1 MNDTAAPTSAP
12 PARAPR
18 LWPLAIVLAVQ
29 AAAIVMS
36 LTPSV
41 PNFPRFAAMMA
52 GPALSV
58 LLFLV
63 WLLGA
68 SRLPWGVRGTI
79 LGAVVL
85 PLIALQPVMQEGANL
100 ALWIYGVPLAML
112 GTAIALAL
120 TRASAPRTR
129 RACVLALGLVAW
141 TPFPLLRID
150 GFVGDYSPE
159 LSWRWTPT
167 PEERMLAAREA
178 SAPSTPI
185 ESPALTLR
193 PGDWPAYR
201 GAQRN
206 GRVSTPPLA
215 LDWSQSPPTEAWR
228 IDVGPGWSSF
238 IHVDGRLFTQEQR
251 GGSEAVTCYDAA
263 TGAEV
268 WSSAYE
274 GRFTEVVS
282 GAGPRATP
290 TFHDG
295 RVYALGALAML
306 SACDAAT
313 GEVAWRRDLVADM
326 GAVIPMWGAS
336 ASPLVAGGQVIVYV
350 DGTEGRGLVA
360 FDPETGE
367 ERWHLAWNGMNY
379 GSAQPARL
387 AGEDL
392 VLFTHEEGLSAVRA
406 ADGEVAWTHLPE
418 GWKTVPMIQP
428 QAVDEDTV
436 LVALGDGTGIAR
448 LEIARDGDA
457 WSIEDSWSSNRMR
470 PSFND
475 FVVHEGHVYGY
486 DQSILTCLELETG
499 ERAWRRG
506 RYGFGQLVLLPDADA
521 LLIVA
526 ESGDLALVST
536 DPTAQSELGRVELL
550 DGKTWNH
557 PIVVG
562 DRVYARNGETA
573 VCSVLQGVAR

>member
-1 MNDTAAPTSAP
+1 MNDTAPTP
-12 PARAPR
+12 PAASARTLR

-29 AAAIVMS
+29 ASAIVMS

-63 WLLGA
+63 WLLGL
-68 SRLPWGVRGTI
+68 SRMSWSERGTVFAAI
-79 LGAVVL
+79 AL
-85 PLIALQPVMQEGANL
+85 PLFALQPLMQEGANL

-112 GTAIALAL
+112 ATAVALSL
-120 TRASAPRTR
+120 TRASAPGTR
-129 RACVLALGLVAW
+129 RKAIAALVLVGW
-141 TPFPLLRID
+141 IPFPMLRID
-150 GFVGDYSPE
+150 GFVGDYTPE
-159 LSWRWTPT
+159 LSWRWSPT
-167 PEERMLAAREA
+167 PEERMLAAREGA
-178 SAPSTPI
+178 APVAVTKAVAI
-185 ESPALTLR
+185 TLQ

-201 GAQRN
+201 GPVRN
-206 GRVSTPPLA
+206 GRAAAPPVA
-215 LDWSQSPPTEAWR
+215 LDWSQSPPNEAWR

-251 GGSEAVTCYDAA
+251 GEQEAVTCYDAA
-263 TGAEV
+263 TGAEL
-268 WSSAYE
+268 WSSAYD

-295 RVYALGALAML
+295 RIYALGALAVL

-313 GEVAWRRDLVADM
+313 GEVIWRRDLVADM

-336 ASPLVAGGQVIVYV
+336 ASPLVAGGHVLVYL
-350 DGTEGRGLVA
+350 DGANGRGLVA
-360 FDPETGE
+360 FDPATGE
-367 ERWHLAWNGMNY
+367 ERWSKAWNGMNY

-387 AGEDL
+387 GGEDL
-392 VLFTHEEGLSAVRA
+392 VLFTHEEGLSALRPD
-406 ADGEVAWTHLPE
+406 DGSVAWTFLPS

-428 QAVDEDTV
+428 QAVDDDTV
-436 LVALGDGTGIAR
+436 LVALGDGVGIAR
-448 LEIARDGDA
+448 LEITRDGDA
-457 WSIEDSWSSNRMR
+457 WTIEEAWSSTRMR

-475 FVVHEGHVYGY
+475 FVVHEGHVYGF
-486 DQSILTCLELETG
+486 DQSILTCIELETG

-506 RYGFGQLVLLPDADA
+506 RYGFGQLVLLEEADA
-521 LLIVA
+521 LLIAA

-536 DPTAQSELGRVELL
+536 DPSAQAELGRVELL

-562 DRVYARNGETA
+562 DRVFARNGETA
-573 VCSVLQGVAR
+573 ACAVLPGVVQ